1 MKFLISFGESNKVI
15 EILEE
20 MNFNSFKERIKL
32 KFKIEDE
39 VSVQRYD
46 EEWEEYVDLEE
57 TPMANCRLKLIQV
70 NNLEQVFNDISLT
83 TNNDNNEEMES
94 QNETASD
101 ITSNSQDR

>member
-32 KFKIEDE
+32 KFEIEDE
-39 VSVQRYD
+39 FSVQAYD